1 MSEAQPPAVASVV
14 LLVDD
19 QVIIGEAVRRM
30 LVGEADIQFHHCA
43 DASVALATAHRVN
56 PTVILQDLVM
66 PNASGFALL
75 AQYRGDALTRDIPV
89 MVLSTKEDPV
99 VKSDAF
105 TAGASDYLVKLPDR
119 VELIARIRLQSR
131 ARVNQLQR
139 DEAHRALVS
148 VNQQLEEATER
159 LRVEATHDTLSGL
172 MNRRAFF
179 DNMQRELSRSKRK
192 SEPVALIMGDID
204 HFKGINDSRGHMAG
218 DAVIREVARRLR
230 NTVRT
235 SDLVGRYGGEEF
247 VILAVDCPAEAAS
260 KLAERMRRSVAAT
273 PIPFA
278 DNGITATISLG
289 VAAALNGYDGDELL
303 RTGDEA
309 LYRAKRAGR
318 DRVELA
324 VLSA

>member
-1 MSEAQPPAVASVV
+1 MTEAQSPSVACVV

-19 QVIIGEAVRRM
+19 QLIIGEAVRRM
-30 LVGEADIQFHHCA
+30 LVGETDIEFHHCP
-43 DASVALATAHRVN
+43 DASVALETAQRVN

-66 PNASGFALL
+66 PNASGFTLL
-75 AQYRGDALTRDIPV
+75 AQYRGDAHTRDIPV

-105 TAGASDYLVKLPDR
+105 AAGASDYLVKLPDR

-131 ARVNQLQR
+131 ARLNQLQR
-139 DEAHRALVS
+139 DEAHRALVT

-172 MNRRAFF
+172 LNRGAFF
-179 DNMQRELSRSKRK
+179 DSLQRELSRSKRK

-204 HFKGINDSRGHMAG
+204 HFKVINDSRGHMAG

-247 VILAVDCPAEAAS
+247 VILAIDCPGEAAG
-260 KLAERMRRSVAAT
+260 KLADRMRRAVSST
-273 PIPFA
+273 PIPVA
-278 DNGITATISLG
+278 DSAITATMSLG
-289 VAAALNGYDGDELL
+289 VAAGLDGYTGDDLL
-303 RTGDEA
+303 RAGDEA

-324 VLSA
+324 VLA

>member
-1 MSEAQPPAVASVV
+1 MTETSSAACVV

-19 QVIIGEAVRRM
+19 QLIIGEAVRRM
-30 LVGEADIQFHHCA
+30 LAGEADITFHHCS
-43 DASVALATAHRVN
+43 DASVALDTAKRIN

-66 PNASGFALL
+66 PNVSGFTLL
-75 AQYRGDALTRDIPV
+75 AQYRGDTRTKDIPV

-131 ARVNQLQR
+131 ARLNQLQR
-139 DEAHRALVS
+139 DEAHRALVL

-172 MNRRAFF
+172 LNRRAFF
-179 DNMQRELSRSKRK
+179 DGLQRELSRSKRK

-218 DAVIREVARRLR
+218 DVVIREVARRLR

-247 VILAVDCPAEAAS
+247 VILAIDCPAAAAG
-260 KLAERMRRSVAAT
+260 KLADRMRRAVST
-273 PIPFA
+273 LPIPFA
-278 DNGITATISLG
+278 DSAITATMSLG
-289 VAAALNGYDGDELL
+289 VAAALDGYDGDDLL
-303 RTGDEA
+303 RAGDEA

-324 VLSA
+324 VLA

>member
-1 MSEAQPPAVASVV
+1 MIDAQPPSVACVV

-30 LVGEADIQFHHCA
+30 LVGEADIEFHHCA
-43 DASVALATAHRVN
+43 DASVALATAQRVN

-66 PNASGFALL
+66 PNVSGFTLL
-75 AQYRGDALTRDIPV
+75 AQYRGDALTKDIPV

-105 TAGASDYLVKLPDR
+105 AAGASDYLVKLPDR

-131 ARVNQLQR
+131 ARLHQLQR
-139 DEAHRALVS
+139 DEAHRALVT

-172 MNRRAFF
+172 LNRGAFF
-179 DNMQRELSRSKRK
+179 DSLQRELSRSKRK

-204 HFKGINDSRGHMAG
+204 HFKAINDSRGHMAG
-218 DAVIREVARRLR
+218 DAVIREVAKRLR
-230 NTVRT
+230 HTVRT

-247 VILAVDCPAEAAS
+247 VILAIDCPAEAAGR
-260 KLAERMRRSVAAT
+260 LADRMRRAVST
-273 PIPFA
+273 NPIPFA
-278 DNGITATISLG
+278 DGAITATMSLG
-289 VAAALNGYDGDELL
+289 VAAALDGYDGEDLL
-303 RTGDEA
+303 RAGDEA

-324 VLSA
+324 VLA